1 MTATQS
7 RMQAFAAIRNAPTKK
22 TTPVVGPIQQ
32 CAHVLDGAIW
42 CDTCAI
48 AQLAYARQ
56 LHAKAMAQSTRY
68 AVREA
73 AQNLLTKAVT
83 EYSLTNAGLASLEKQ
98 YLSQVQS
105 GQTQK
110 SQKTYAQVQQ
120 VKRSRQERSQKARE
134 LAAKKLSIMKAA
146 ELFTKRHALPQVD
159 ITGRATMQN
168 TLLRYTRHA
177 VQRMEERQISET
189 NIQDVLSHQVLVDK
203 RNTYT
208 WGVKGEQVTLI
219 GVFLDEPQGKTFVI
233 KTLWRNDAS
242 QAEQNAEMATAQ

>member
-7 RMQAFAAIRNAPTKK
+7 RMQAFAAMRSAPVKRA
-22 TTPVVGPIQQ
+22 TTVVGHIKQ

-42 CDTCAI
+42 CDACAT
-48 AQLAYARQ
+48 AQLNYARK

-83 EYSLTNAGLASLEKQ
+83 EYSLTNAGLISLEKQ

-110 SQKTYAQVQQ
+110 AQKTYSQIQQ
-120 VKRSRQERSQKARE
+120 VKHSRQERSQKARE
-134 LAAKKLSIMKAA
+134 MAAKKLSIMKAA

-159 ITGRATMQN
+159 NTGRATMQG
-168 TLLRYTRHA
+168 TELRYTRHA
-177 VQRMEERQISET
+177 VQRMAERQISEA
-189 NIQDVLSHQVLVDK
+189 DVQQLLSNQATVDK
-203 RNTYT
+203 RNSFA
-208 WGVKGEQVTLI
+208 WGVEGEQVTLI
-219 GVFLDEPQGKTFVI
+219 GVFLDEPKGKVFVV
-233 KTLWRNDAS
+233 KTLWRNEAS
-242 QAEQNAEMATAQ
+242 QAEQEAELSATQ